1 VTPGLKEIK
10 VGMPVSRSG
19 QFRVQ
24 GRQALTGL
32 QAWAADANRSG
43 GLLVSRSGPRRK
55 VRVVYHDDAG
65 RQDQVRQVTERLIVY
80 DKVDLLLGPYSS
92 VLARASAAVAEEH
105 EVVLWNQGGA
115 SDDIYQSGFRW
126 VVGILTPASRYL
138 ADLGSLLKETCPR
151 AATLAIIQS
160 STGSFPRAVAGGAA
174 EGAQE
179 AGLRVTLRREY
190 DPTATDFTEIL
201 AEVAAAQPDA
211 LLAVGRIGND
221 LDLARQLARS
231 KVSLGAAA
239 VVAAPIQQFRD
250 ALGRDAE
257 GFIGPSQWEPNA
269 GYEADYGPAA
279 GLVMASLLRLG
290 PEPVDY
296 PMVQAYAAGLVAQ
309 RCLEEAGDLE
319 PATLRA
325 AAARLD
331 FSTFYGRFKIDPDTG
346 RQVGRSG
353 VVVQWQQRSKV
364 VVWPPEQ
371 RQARLVYPWR
381 G

>member
-1 VTPGLKEIK
+1 
-10 VGMPVSRSG
+10 
-19 QFRVQ
+19 
-24 GRQALTGL
+24 
-32 QAWAADANRSG
+32 
-43 GLLVSRSGPRRK
+43 
-55 VRVVYHDDAG
+55 
-65 RQDQVRQVTERLIVY
+65 
-80 DKVDLLLGPYSS
+80 
-92 VLARASAAVAEEH
+92 
-105 EVVLWNQGGA
+105 
-115 SDDIYQSGFRW
+115 
-126 VVGILTPASRYL
+126 
-138 ADLGSLLKETCPR
+138 
-151 AATLAIIQS
+151 
-160 STGSFPRAVAGGAA
+160 
-174 EGAQE
+174 
-179 AGLRVTLRREY
+179 
-190 DPTATDFTEIL
+190 
-201 AEVAAAQPDA
+201 
-211 LLAVGRIGND
+211 
-221 LDLARQLARS
+221 
-231 KVSLGAAA
+231 
-239 VVAAPIQQFRD
+239 VAAPIQQFRD

-279 GLVMASLLRLG
+279 GLVIASLSRLG

-353 VVVQWQQRSKV
+353 VVVQWQQGRKV

-371 RQARLVYPWR
+371 RQARMVYPWR